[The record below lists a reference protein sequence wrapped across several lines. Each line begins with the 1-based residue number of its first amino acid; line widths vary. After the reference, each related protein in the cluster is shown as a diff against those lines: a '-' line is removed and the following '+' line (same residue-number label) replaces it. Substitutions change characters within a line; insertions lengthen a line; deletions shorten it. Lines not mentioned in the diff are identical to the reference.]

1 MIKVGKILEIRRFL
15 GDFFDFFAFV
25 DFFVGD
31 FGSSSEHSE
40 QLGFFGV
47 GILGALGATRSTRI
61 LEEMVGTGVWLG
73 LALASFSECSECSEC
88 SDDKKVWGGG
98 FGIFFLWGLGFF
110 CKFAEMYVFFE
121 KEIIEIFL
129 II

>member
-40 QLGFFGV
+40 QLGFFGE
-47 GILGALGATRSTRI
+47 GGFFAIAFLEHSEQLGALG
-61 LEEMVGTGVWLG
+61 
-73 LALASFSECSECSEC
+73 F
-88 SDDKKVWGGG
+88 
-98 FGIFFLWGLGFF
+98 
-110 CKFAEMYVFFE
+110 
-121 KEIIEIFL
+121 
-129 II
+129 

>member
-1 MIKVGKILEIRRFL
+1 MIKVGKILGIRRFL

-61 LEEMVGTGVWLG
+61 LEEMVGTGVWWG

>member
-40 QLGFFGV
+40 QLGLFGV
-47 GILGALGATRSTRI
+47 GILGATRSNSEHSECGGDGGGWG
-61 LEEMVGTGVWLG
+61 LVGAGVWQPLS
-73 LALASFSECSECSEC
+73 APRCSECSGAFGVGC
-88 SDDKKVWGGG
+88 GGG
-98 FGIFFLWGLGFF
+98 DFLLVVWVFFVNLQKCYGS
-110 CKFAEMYVFFE
+110 FFE
-121 KEIIEIFL
+121 KKFL
-129 II
+129 RFF

>member
-1 MIKVGKILEIRRFL
+1 MIKVGKILGIRRFL

-40 QLGFFGV
+40 QLGALGLFGV

-61 LEEMVGTGVWLG
+61 LEEMVGTGVWWG

-88 SDDKKVWGGG
+88 SDDKKVWGVGV
-98 FGIFFLWGLGFF
+98 GIFCWWFGFF
-110 CKFAEMYVFFE
+110 
-121 KEIIEIFL
+121 L
-129 II
+129 

>member
-31 FGSSSEHSE
+31 FGSSSE
-40 QLGFFGV
+40 QLGALGLFGV

-61 LEEMVGTGVWLG
+61 LEEMVGTGVWWG

-88 SDDKKVWGGG
+88 SDDKKVWGVGV
-98 FGIFFLWGLGFF
+98 GIFCWWFGFF
-110 CKFAEMYVFFE
+110 
-121 KEIIEIFL
+121 L
-129 II
+129 

>member
-88 SDDKKVWGGG
+88 SDDKKVWGWGWG
-98 FGIFFLWGLGFF
+98 FFVGGLGFF
-110 CKFAEMYVFFE
+110 CKFAEMYGFF
-121 KEIIEIFL
+121 
-129 II
+129 

>member
-40 QLGFFGV
+40 QLGLFGV
-47 GILGALGATRSTRI
+47 GFWEQLGATRSTRSV
-61 LEEMVGTGVWLG
+61 EEMVGAGAWWG
-73 LALASFSECSECSEC
+73 LALASFSECSE
-88 SDDKKVWGGG
+88 V
-98 FGIFFLWGLGFF
+98 L
-110 CKFAEMYVFFE
+110 
-121 KEIIEIFL
+121 
-129 II
+129 

>member
-40 QLGFFGV
+40 FLGWGFWEHSEQ
-47 GILGALGATRSTRI
+47 LGALGFWRR
-61 LEEMVGTGVWLG
+61 W
-73 LALASFSECSECSEC
+73 
-88 SDDKKVWGGG
+88 
-98 FGIFFLWGLGFF
+98 WGLGFGGGWR
-110 CKFAEMYVFFE
+110 
-121 KEIIEIFL
+121 
-129 II
+129 

>member
-40 QLGFFGV
+40 QLG
-47 GILGALGATRSTRI
+47 ATRIFWGGDFGSTR
-61 LEEMVGTGVWLG
+61 
-73 LALASFSECSECSEC
+73 SNSEH
-88 SDDKKVWGGG
+88 SDFGGDG
-98 FGIFFLWGLGFF
+98 GDWGLVG
-110 CKFAEMYVFFE
+110 AGVSQ
-121 KEIIEIFL
+121 L
-129 II
+129 L

>member
-1 MIKVGKILEIRRFL
+1 MIKVGKILGIRRFL

-47 GILGALGATRSTRI
+47 GILGALVATRSTRI
-61 LEEMVGTGVWLG
+61 LEEMVGTGVWWG

-98 FGIFFLWGLGFF
+98 FGIFFSLGFG
-110 CKFAEMYVFFE
+110 FF
-121 KEIIEIFL
+121 L
-129 II
+129 